1 MVPWGCLGAS
11 RGPPGGPSEHVF
23 GRNSKLLKKK
33 SDSGRLPGRPGRPP
47 GTQRIP
53 KNRQKIDFLLKKGV
67 PSLDFCRFLCA
78 KPFFR
83 LFARFVIDFSRK
95 IDAKLVKKTMHLF
108 SASLVFLN
116 MATLTKHCI
125 LRYESY
131 FFIFCVFAFFL
142 EKHRKNSSKIQ
153 PAFFTSKNAKKSS
166 RGTRFGSQNGPEL
179 TSEGPKISKMVQK
192 SSFLTVPFF
201 EHFLRRKKSLPPV
214 SAGWGTAG
222 RRTQN
227 LYVYLEI

>member
-1 MVPWGCLGAS
+1 M
-11 RGPPGGPSEHVF
+11 
-23 GRNSKLLKKK
+23 
-33 SDSGRLPGRPGRPP
+33 
-47 GTQRIP
+47 
-53 KNRQKIDFLLKKGV
+53 
-67 PSLDFCRFLCA
+67 DFCRFLCA
-78 KPFFR
+78 RPICTR
-83 LFARFVIDFSRK
+83 FARFFIDFSRK
-95 IDAKLVKKTMHLF
+95 IDETSMKKTMHFF

-153 PAFFTSKNAKKSS
+153 PAFFPSKNTKKSS
-166 RGTRFGSQNGPEL
+166 RGARFGSQNGPEL

-201 EHFLRRKKSLPPV
+201 EHFLRRKKSLPLV
-214 SAGWGTAG
+214 CAQWDRAGS
-222 RRTQN
+222 
-227 LYVYLEI
+227 